1 MYFKYPPAR
10 LNYFCRDQLFFFFF
24 LSIKPEMYKDSV
36 DKKSGSNNA
45 DQLSSCASQME
56 RRRVPTAD
64 MSSKGR

>member
-1 MYFKYPPAR
+1 
-10 LNYFCRDQLFFFFF
+10 
-24 LSIKPEMYKDSV
+24 MYKDSV